1 MRRTFG
7 SITLLTTLALT
18 GCVDTEA
25 APPPP
30 EPSNGSPAIPA
41 PASSD
46 NFLQGIWTNEVEGRN
61 KPLITP
67 KHVVALVG
75 NDIYAWSANGKE
87 AWKHQ
92 IPDFDDSIET
102 SRALRLAPSNMG
114 DEAMPS
120 SVTVVSQLEVEA
132 PYTDDTENF
141 IAYDLETGNT
151 IASSNMLATG
161 VDASPSP

>member
-7 SITLLTTLALT
+7 GITLLTALALT

-25 APPPP
+25 APPPS

-46 NFLQGIWTNEVEGRN
+46 NFSQGLWTNEVDGRN

-75 NDIYAWSANGKE
+75 NDIYAWGPNGQE

-92 IPDFDDSIET
+92 IPDFNDSTET
-102 SRALRLAPSNMG
+102 SRTLRLIPDLMG
-114 DEAMPS
+114 DEAIPS
-120 SVTVVSQLEVEA
+120 AVAVVSQIEVEA

-141 IAYDLETGNT
+141 IAYDLETGDT

-161 VDASPSP
+161 VDAPPSP